1 MDGEQLAF
9 SPSCAILESHS
20 WKMCRG
26 LAVAVEAMLRIYEAV
41 DLILS
46 WKKKSSV
53 YFCPLIPFRMGANI
67 PTTGV
72 WNCGGDV
79 A

>member
-1 MDGEQLAF
+1 MLLPSNEGQEMDGEQLAF

-26 LAVAVEAMLRIYEAV
+26 LAVAIEAVLRIYEAV

-46 WKKKSSV
+46 WKKKKVQCASV
-53 YFCPLIPFRMGANI
+53 L
-67 PTTGV
+67 
-72 WNCGGDV
+72 
-79 A
+79 